1 MQFIGTICEVSENK
15 SLVRVEYLGT
25 KTKLIP
31 YVQSANSFKR
41 AFSPP
46 RVGEQAIV
54 HQLRDGG
61 FKYAVGAIFSQ
72 GCREPE
78 GSSQTK
84 EITQYEDGTIISY
97 DTSSSTLEILS
108 PKLINIIADRI
119 TIKADVTLNGN
130 LNVKGNI
137 HATGTIIDDGGNTPN
152 HSH

>member
-15 SLVRVEYLGT
+15 SLVKVEYLGT

-31 YVQSANSFKR
+31 YVQNANSFKR
-41 AFSPP
+41 TFSPP

-61 FKYAVGAIFSQ
+61 IKYAVGAIFNQ
-72 GCREPE
+72 ACREPE

-108 PKLINIIADRI
+108 PKLINIIADCI

-137 HATGTIIDDGGNTPN
+137 HATGTIIDDGGNTPH

>member
-41 AFSPP
+41 TFSPP

-61 FKYAVGAIFSQ
+61 IKYAMGAIFNQ
-72 GCREPE
+72 ACREPK

-84 EITQYEDGTIISY
+84 EVTQYEDGTIISY

-108 PKLINIIADRI
+108 PKLINLVADNI
-119 TIKADVTLNGN
+119 EIKANVTLSGN
-130 LNVKGNI
+130 LNVNGSI
-137 HATGTIIDDGGNTPN
+137 HATGTIIDDGGNTPH

>member
-61 FKYAVGAIFSQ
+61 LKYAVGAIFNQ
-72 GCREPE
+72 
-78 GSSQTK
+78 
-84 EITQYEDGTIISY
+84 
-97 DTSSSTLEILS
+97 
-108 PKLINIIADRI
+108 A
-119 TIKADVTLNGN
+119 
-130 LNVKGNI
+130 
-137 HATGTIIDDGGNTPN
+137 
-152 HSH
+152 